1 MTVTIDENK
10 EREIL
15 EEAHKNIG
23 EWFDIFGSNIKI
35 GQEDKQFV
43 YESQWTDEDIT
54 QFSTLHK
61 PNIQINKVYGAI
73 RKITGQQRSID
84 PQIKV
89 MAKDFI
95 SSDDE
100 QELIANQKKID
111 LLQNLIRT
119 ISYDT
124 KAKLAYAKSFE
135 NALTSG
141 FGILMVKTDYVDERS
156 FDQRPFIEA
165 IDFEMGFFDVQATE
179 PTKSDSKHCGYY
191 KSINR
196 KDFEREYPDISPTE
210 PSYPT
215 FENQGNF
222 LWYDKDQITVVY
234 YYKRE
239 YKKRMLYKLA
249 DNTTMFKDEYEQ
261 RQKDIAQAHVEL
273 NAQLGVDDINE
284 KILADVEDKREVN
297 DYTVYC
303 YKLIGHKVLEKWEW
317 PSKKM
322 PMAFVDGDS
331 YQNRGRQYTQSFVR
345 HAKDIQRFLNYC
357 AVEIGDAL
365 QKGRRETWTG
375 TPEMI
380 KGHEDQWKM
389 PSNVQGILKYN
400 AQRDGSRP
408 SAVPPSEIPQSLSAT
423 YQQLVIDLQQSMGT
437 DPSLNRNNQTTF
449 QGVESGIAIANR
461 VREGSVAS
469 YIFQDNLVR
478 AMEEIGQVILSLI
491 PKLYDTTRNVMLTK
505 QDGEQTQE
513 GINVPQP
520 DNTVQNDMTKG
531 DYHVL
536 IEVGPSYELQKQENL
551 KILIDL
557 VGINPQVFSLVADLV
572 ADNIDIGNR
581 QQLVERLK
589 SLVPQPIQ
597 DKEAGRVPAP
607 PPPPPPDPQ
616 LLIEQQKA
624 QEADKERAFKEKE
637 MQIEEAARNRQLH
650 FDALKLAADMEAQ
663 KGKSVIDAG
672 KIHAEIHKSNMNY
685 QADLNKLIASTEK
698 AL

>member
-1 MTVTIDENK
+1 MTVTIDESK

-15 EEAHKNIG
+15 EEAHQNIG
-23 EWFDIFGSNIKI
+23 DWFDVFGGNIKV
-35 GQEDKQFV
+35 GQDDKEFV
-43 YESQWTDEDIT
+43 YESQWTEAEST
-54 QFSTLHK
+54 QFATLNK
-61 PNIQINKVYGAI
+61 PEIQINKIHGAI

-89 MAKDFI
+89 MAKDFV

-100 QELIANQKKID
+100 QALIANQKKIN

-119 ISYDT
+119 ISYDSQ
-124 KAKLAYAKSFE
+124 AKLAYARAFE

-141 FGILMVKTDYVDERS
+141 FGALMIKTDYVDERS
-156 FDQRPFIEA
+156 FDQRPFI
-165 IDFEMGFFDVQATE
+165 DSVPFEMAFFDVKAE
-179 PTKSDSKHCGYY
+179 KPTKSDSKYCGYY
-191 KSINR
+191 KSIN
-196 KDFEREYPDISPTE
+196 KTDFEREYPDVPPTA
-210 PSYPT
+210 PSYPS
-215 FENQGNF
+215 FENQGDF
-222 LWYDKDQITVVY
+222 LWYDKDQITLVY

-239 YKKRMLYKLA
+239 YKKRTLYKLT

-261 RQKDIAQAHVEL
+261 RQKEIAQAHVDL
-273 NAQLGVDDINE
+273 NTQLGVNDINE
-284 KILADVEDKREVN
+284 KILADIADKREVD
-297 DYTVYC
+297 DYKVYC
-303 YKLIGHKVLEKWEW
+303 YKLIGHKVLERWEW

-322 PMAFVDGDS
+322 PMVFVDGDS
-331 YQNRGRQYTQSFVR
+331 YYSKGRQHTQSFVY
-345 HAKDIQRFLNYC
+345 HARDIQRFLNYC
-357 AVEIGDAL
+357 AVEIADAL

-380 KGHEDQWKM
+380 KGFTQQWKM
-389 PSNVQGILKYN
+389 PSNVQGILQYN
-400 AQRDGSRP
+400 TQRDGSRP
-408 SAVPPSEIPQSLSAT
+408 QSIPPSEVPQSLSNT
-423 YQQLVIDLQQSMGT
+423 YQQLIVDLQQSMGT
-437 DPSLNRNNQTTF
+437 DPNLNRNNATSF
-449 QGVESGIAIANR
+449 NGAESGIAIANR
-461 VREGSVAS
+461 IREGSVAS

-478 AMEEIGQVILSLI
+478 AMEEIGQIILSLI

-513 GINVPQP
+513 GINVPQE

-531 DYHVL
+531 EYHVI
-536 IEVGPSYELQKQENL
+536 IEVGPSYELQKQEYL
-551 KILIDL
+551 KILIGL
-557 VGINPQVFSLVADLV
+557 VGTNPQIFPLVADLV

-616 LLIEQQKA
+616 LLIEQQKT
-624 QEADKERAFKEKE
+624 QEADKERAFKERAL
-637 MQIEEAARNRQLH
+637 QIEDAAKNRQLH
-650 FDALKLAADMEAQ
+650 FDAIKLAADMEAQ
-663 KGKSVIDAG
+663 QGKSAIDAG